1 MISKTQTASATFA
14 MDEDSK
20 SSRSGRVR
28 KRPAK
33 FANFET
39 PDDIDDDDLDIT
51 VKVNQNSN
59 KTAKN
64 VSLKC
69 QISLVTSSLKFSKS

>member
-1 MISKTQTASATFA
+1 

-28 KRPAK
+28 KRPVKLAD
-33 FANFET
+33 FET
-39 PDDIDDDDLDIT
+39 TDDIDDLDIT

-69 QISLVTSSLKFSKS
+69 RIYS